1 MESDQNYLG
10 EEKLELTNQ
19 AIAFLEEIRKWTMF
33 LSILGFVGIGFLVL
47 GGLFMG
53 TFMSTMSNAF
63 GDQIPGG
70 LPMGGGFIAFI
81 YLLLALLY
89 FFPVFYLYKFSNY
102 TKKALDSRD
111 TEMLT
116 NAFSN
121 LKSHYKFLGIVAI
134 IIIGLYLLMFVFILL
149 GGAFAAFM

>member
-1 MESDQNYLG
+1 
-10 EEKLELTNQ
+10 
-19 AIAFLEEIRKWTMF
+19 MF